1 MGVAQQLLYPGARI
15 STLKE
20 VFDFVSC
27 ADPAHHILWN
37 IESKIDAHFPNRT
50 AGVQDFVQ
58 RQHAIFQSSPYYRS
72 ITVSSLCVPFDY
84 LLKSC
89 SVPEFRLEDAHCNE
103 GKRDGYFQAFGPDLI
118 YRNSTL
124 EYLRLL

>member
-27 ADPAHHILWN
+27 ADPTHQMLWN
-37 IESKIDAHFPNRT
+37 IESKIDADFPNRT

-58 RQHAIFQSSPYYRS
+58 KQHAIFQSSPYYRS
-72 ITVSSLCVPFDY
+72 ITVSCLHVIFNCLFKLCAQYQSFDW
-84 LLKSC
+84 
-89 SVPEFRLEDAHCNE
+89 RT
-103 GKRDGYFQAFGPDLI
+103 LI
-118 YRNSTL
+118 AMKVRGMLVLQEIHSNPISFTGT
-124 EYLRLL
+124 